1 MKSKTWLGGLLRKLG
16 LPLALA
22 LAYTGLTWHNEY
34 LFAPSVG
41 QIGIA
46 LTSWMSQ
53 YWRGDILSSLG
64 NLLAGYLI
72 ACAAGVGA
80 GLAIGLNERLR
91 MTFEPVI
98 HFLRSIPPIALIPI
112 YILVIGIGTPMRIS
126 IIATGALFPI
136 LLSTIDAVRGME
148 PTYLDV
154 VRSYRLPLKDRIFRV
169 MLPASLP
176 QILAGMKIS
185 LTMSVILIVASEFQ
199 ASTQGI
205 GNFLVRSERTFD
217 IPSIWAGTF
226 FLGVVG
232 YLLSMGFEALE
243 RRLVFW
249 QRNDHQ

>member
-1 MKSKTWLGGLLRKLG
+1 MKKNSWLSNLLRKLG
-16 LPLALA
+16 LPVLLVLLYAS
-22 LAYTGLTWHNEY
+22 LTWEGDY
-34 LFAPSVG
+34 LFAPSID
-41 QIGIA
+41 QIGAALIA
-46 LTSWMSQ
+46 WASQ
-53 YWRGDILSSLG
+53 YWRSDILVSLG
-64 NLLAGYLI
+64 NLSVGYLI
-72 ACAAGVGA
+72 ACVLGVGG
-80 GLAIGLNERLR
+80 GLIIGLNERLR

-112 YILVIGIGTPMRIS
+112 YILVIGIGTSMRIS

-185 LTMSVILIVASEFQ
+185 LTMAVILIVASEFQ

-226 FLGVVG
+226 FLGLVG

-249 QRNDHQ
+249 QRNEH